1 MKKVAL
7 VLALILICVLLT
19 GCGSIVN
26 QMGDRFVEIESDGN
40 IALCYCRDTMA
51 VYIIYDGPYRFGMSP
66 YIMFDEFNQ
75 ATVGKWNGKE
85 IVPAELEVNDAYMI
99 MGKGR

>member
-1 MKKVAL
+1 MKKIAL
-7 VLALILICVLLT
+7 VLAMILICVLLT

-66 YIMFDEFNQ
+66 YIMFDELNQ
-75 ATVGKWNGKE
+75 APVGKWNGKE
-85 IVPAELEVNDAYMI
+85 IVPAELEVNKTYMI